1 MNSFMAGTNNMS
13 NGNGLKNPETTTIN
27 HSATRRQTRRIVFVV
42 TTILVVMTGGCL
54 IWSLRP
60 IILPII
66 IGTLAAYI
74 CFPLLK
80 LFNRT
85 GIPRGAGILLLFG
98 SFFFVIIIIANQ
110 VGSLIPDEREKLILK
125 TRFQYKLNE
134 RYKSIMGLNDTG
146 EGGNILYKYF
156 SADFDNFLNSV
167 NSFIRLDNEERGKF
181 MKYLDGYD
189 NKPPIPLKYYEYY
202 HKNLDTNHED
212 TEEKAAGDLAGKTAE
227 KETGKDESHFTVV
240 MGAFKLWIIMPF
252 VFLFLLLDNG
262 EIKRFFVSLVP
273 NRYFEVSLAVFDKVD
288 KAIGNYLRGI
298 LIECS
303 LVGISYIVLLALIG
317 FEIKM
322 AVMIGLAAGMAT
334 AIPILGFGIAFV
346 LGSSYALI
354 AESANSIIPFI
365 TPNNLIIAVA
375 VVVLIVMVL
384 DNGVFQPV
392 VVGGAVSLHPL
403 VVFIGIMGGSMLFGF
418 AGLILAIPTIVVVKE
433 IVSTLFRELKDYY
446 LI

>member
-1 MNSFMAGTNNMS
+1 MAGANNMS
-13 NGNGLKNPETTTIN
+13 NDSGHKNPETNADIR
-27 HSATRRQTRRIVFVV
+27 SSSRRQTRRIVFIV
-42 TTILVVMTGGCL
+42 TAILVVLTGGFL
-54 IWSLRP
+54 VWSLRP

-80 LFNRT
+80 LFTRA

-98 SFFFVIIIIANQ
+98 SFFIVIIIIANQ

-134 RYKSIMGLNDTG
+134 RYKSFMGLDDAG
-146 EGGNILYKYF
+146 EGGTMLYRYF
-156 SADFDNFLNSV
+156 SSDFDNFLNSV

-181 MKYLDGYD
+181 MKYLDGYN

-202 HKNLDTNHED
+202 HKNLDTNHEG
-212 TEEKAAGDLAGKTAE
+212 TEDKTAGDLSGKTAE
-227 KETGKDESHFTVV
+227 KDAGKDEFHFTVV
-240 MGAFKLWIIMPF
+240 MNAFKLWIIMPF

-303 LVGISYIVLLALIG
+303 LVGVSYIVLFSVIG

-334 AIPILGFGIAFV
+334 AIPIMGFGIAFV

-354 AESANSIIPFI
+354 AESVSSIIPFI
-365 TPNNLIIAVA
+365 TSHNLIIAVA
-375 VVVLIVMVL
+375 VVVLMVMVL

-433 IVSTLFRELKDYY
+433 IVTTLFRELKDYS

>member
-1 MNSFMAGTNNMS
+1 MS
-13 NGNGLKNPETTTIN
+13 NGNGLKYPETTTII

-42 TTILVVMTGGCL
+42 TTILVVMTGGFL

-146 EGGNILYKYF
+146 EGRNILYKYF

>member
-1 MNSFMAGTNNMS
+1 MSDGTGQNKS
-13 NGNGLKNPETTTIN
+13 DATILPHIGN
-27 HSATRRQTRRIVFVV
+27 RRQTRRIVFSITAIIAV
-42 TTILVVMTGGCL
+42 LAGGFL

-60 IILPII
+60 IILPVI
-66 IGTLAAYI
+66 IGTFAAYI

-80 LFNRT
+80 IFTRT

-98 SFFFVIIIIANQ
+98 SFFIAVLIIASQ
-110 VGSLIPDEREKLILK
+110 LGAIIPDEREKLILK

-134 RYKSIMGLNDTG
+134 RYRSIMGLDDPDGN
-146 EGGNILYKYF
+146 GNIVYQYF
-156 SADFDNFLNSV
+156 SADFDSFLESV
-167 NSFIRLDNEERGKF
+167 NSFIRLDNEERSKF
-181 MKYLDGYD
+181 LMYLDGY
-189 NKPPIPLKYYEYY
+189 NNQPPIPLKYYEYY
-202 HKNLDTNHED
+202 HKNSEKSVEEIED
-212 TEEKAAGDLAGKTAE
+212 GIAAQREGKTAE
-227 KETGKDESHFTVV
+227 KEIKEQESHFSTV
-240 MGAFKLWIIMPF
+240 MGAVKLWIIMPF

-303 LVGISYIVLLALIG
+303 LVGLSYMLLFTIIG
-317 FEIKM
+317 FEFKM
-322 AVMIGLAAGMAT
+322 AIMIGLAAGLAT

-346 LGSSYALI
+346 LGTSYALI
-354 AESANSIIPFI
+354 AENTSSVIPFI
-365 TPNNLIIAVA
+365 TSNNLIIAVA
-375 VVVLIVMVL
+375 VCVLIVMVL

-392 VVGGAVSLHPL
+392 VVGGAVKLHPL

>member
-1 MNSFMAGTNNMS
+1 
-13 NGNGLKNPETTTIN
+13 
-27 HSATRRQTRRIVFVV
+27 
-42 TTILVVMTGGCL
+42 
-54 IWSLRP
+54 
-60 IILPII
+60 
-66 IGTLAAYI
+66 
-74 CFPLLK
+74 
-80 LFNRT
+80 
-85 GIPRGAGILLLFG
+85 
-98 SFFFVIIIIANQ
+98 
-110 VGSLIPDEREKLILK
+110 
-125 TRFQYKLNE
+125 
-134 RYKSIMGLNDTG
+134 
-146 EGGNILYKYF
+146 
-156 SADFDNFLNSV
+156 
-167 NSFIRLDNEERGKF
+167 
-181 MKYLDGYD
+181 
-189 NKPPIPLKYYEYY
+189 
-202 HKNLDTNHED
+202 
-212 TEEKAAGDLAGKTAE
+212 
-227 KETGKDESHFTVV
+227 
-240 MGAFKLWIIMPF
+240 IMPF

>member
-1 MNSFMAGTNNMS
+1 MV
-13 NGNGLKNPETTTIN
+13 NGQGQRKADPTIILRT
-27 HSATRRQTRRIVFVV
+27 STRKQTRRIVFSITAIIV
-42 TTILVVMTGGCL
+42 ILAGVFL

-66 IGTLAAYI
+66 VGTFAAYI

-80 LFNRT
+80 LFTRT

-98 SFFFVIIIIANQ
+98 SFFVAIMIIVTQ
-110 VGSLIPDEREKLILK
+110 VGAIIPDEREQLILK

-134 RYKSIMGLNDTG
+134 RYKSIMGLDDPEET
-146 EGGNILYKYF
+146 GNIVYRYF
-156 SADFDNFLNSV
+156 SSDFDNFLNSL
-167 NSFIRLDNEERGKF
+167 NSFIRLTHEERTKF
-181 MKYLDGYD
+181 LKYLDGYK
-189 NKPPIPLKYYEYY
+189 NQPPIPLKYYEYY
-202 HKNLDTNHED
+202 HKNLENTQDE
-212 TEEKAAGDLAGKTAE
+212 TEGGAGVQKEGKTVE
-227 KETGKDESHFTVV
+227 KESMEEESHFSKV
-240 MGAFKLWIIMPF
+240 MGAVKLWIIMPF

-303 LVGISYIVLLALIG
+303 LVGISYMVLLTIIG

-322 AVMIGLAAGMAT
+322 AVMIGLLAGLAT
-334 AIPILGFGIAFV
+334 AIPILGFAIAFV

-354 AESANSIIPFI
+354 AESTSSILPFI
-365 TPNNLIIAVA
+365 TPSNLIIAVA
-375 VVVLIVMVL
+375 VCVLIVMVL

-392 VVGGAVSLHPL
+392 VVGGAVQLHPL
-403 VVFIGIMGGSMLFGF
+403 AVFIGLMGGSMLFGF

-433 IVSTLFRELKDYY
+433 IVSTLFRELKEYY

>member
-1 MNSFMAGTNNMS
+1 MAGANKMPGGS
-13 NGNGLKNPETTTIN
+13 GLKNPGS
-27 HSATRRQTRRIVFVV
+27 SAVIRSSSRKQTRRIVFVV
-42 TTILVVMTGGCL
+42 TAILVVVTGGFL

-60 IILPII
+60 IILPVI

-80 LFNRT
+80 LFTRA
-85 GIPRGAGILLLFG
+85 GVPRGAGILLLFG
-98 SFFFVIIIIANQ
+98 SFFVVIILIANQ
-110 VGSLIPDEREKLILK
+110 VGSLIPDEREQLILK

-134 RYKSIMGLNDTG
+134 RYRNIMGLDENG
-146 EGGNILYKYF
+146 EGGNILYRYF
-156 SADFDNFLNSV
+156 SADFDSFLNSV
-167 NSFIRLDNEERGKF
+167 NAFIRLDHEERGKF
-181 MKYLDGYD
+181 LKYLDGY
-189 NKPPIPLKYYEYY
+189 NNQPPIPLKYYEYY
-202 HKNLDTNHED
+202 HRNLDTNHED
-212 TEEKAAGDLAGKTAE
+212 TEEKTAGDVAGKTVE
-227 KETGKDESHFTVV
+227 KEAGKEESHFSVV

-298 LIECS
+298 LTECS
-303 LVGISYIVLLALIG
+303 LVGLSYMVLFTVIG
-317 FEIKM
+317 FEFKM

-354 AESANSIIPFI
+354 AESASSIIPFI
-365 TPNNLIIAVA
+365 APNNLIIAVA
-375 VVVLIVMVL
+375 VVVLMVMVL